1 MGHQKLKT
9 VQKHLFQRRI
19 WSRIIFEKSHL
30 FAPTRPWT
38 LLTHLGIHLFVLELA
53 ACRRLVGLG
62 IGVYA
67 SDRAIPRGGNH
78 KKWGVAGGVGA
89 LGIAF

>member
-1 MGHQKLKT
+1 MGHHKLKT
-9 VQKHLFQRRI
+9 VQKHL
-19 WSRIIFEKSHL
+19 SHMVSDNFL
-30 FAPTRPWT
+30 ERSSFCPYWT
-38 LLTHLGIHLFVLELA
+38 LLTHLGTHLFGLELA
-53 ACRRLVGLG
+53 ACRSLVGLS

-67 SDRAIPRGGNH
+67 SVWAIPKAGNH

>member
-1 MGHQKLKT
+1 M
-9 VQKHLFQRRI
+9 
-19 WSRIIFEKSHL
+19 
-30 FAPTRPWT
+30 
-38 LLTHLGIHLFVLELA
+38 THLGTHLLGLELA
-53 ACRRLVGLG
+53 ACRSLVGLG

-67 SDRAIPRGGNH
+67 SVWAILRGGNH